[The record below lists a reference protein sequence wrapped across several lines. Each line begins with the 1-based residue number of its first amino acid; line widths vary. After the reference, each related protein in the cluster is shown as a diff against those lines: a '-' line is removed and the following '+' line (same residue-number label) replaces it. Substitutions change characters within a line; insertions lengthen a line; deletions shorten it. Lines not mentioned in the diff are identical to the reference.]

1 MGTAAGPGTMDFAV
15 IVLQVAIAV
24 LIFVVVMRVGL
35 WAIRLVATAPP
46 PPPPQGEL
54 RKIDARY
61 RCAVCGMEMK
71 VMLSPDE
78 TPDPPRHCLEDM
90 ALLPK

>member
-1 MGTAAGPGTMDFAV
+1 M

-24 LIFVVVMRVGL
+24 LIFAVVMRVGIWL
-35 WAIRLVATAPP
+35 LRLIVSEPP
-46 PPPPQGEL
+46 PPPPRGEM

-78 TPDPPRHCLEDM
+78 EPEPPRHCMEEM
-90 ALLPK
+90 ALIPR